1 MTYEITFY
9 FQTSKMKAADVKA
22 KLAKVTNLEDL
33 KNRLTKMKEL
43 KDKVKTKPLKLK
55 KFDKVEIEVEA
66 PR

>member
-1 MTYEITFY
+1 
-9 FQTSKMKAADVKA
+9 MKAADVKA